1 MEAIEVS
8 HLTFSYDGKND
19 ILKDVSFSIPKGSY
33 TTIIGHNGS
42 GKSTMAKLI
51 IGLLEA
57 KKGKIQIDA
66 MKKEK
71 YNMNDLYTQLRE
83 KDVKSIDEVEYAIL
97 ENNGRLSVFT
107 YKDKDNET
115 FPLPLIISGKIEKD
129 NLKLIEKSEDW
140 LLEMLKKQNIDNFEN
155 IYGASYQDG
164 KIKVVLSDKKEV
176 K

>member
-1 MEAIEVS
+1 
-8 HLTFSYDGKND
+8 
-19 ILKDVSFSIPKGSY
+19 
-33 TTIIGHNGS
+33 
-42 GKSTMAKLI
+42 
-51 IGLLEA
+51 
-57 KKGKIQIDA
+57 

-155 IYGASYQDG
+155 MYGASYQDG